1 MVEVFGHLM
10 KMIINPG
17 FCLGC
22 GTCVASCPFSVLD
35 MVDGKPKLIG
45 RCEACGVCFNQCPQ
59 TADFREIEKH
69 VFGKNAATDE
79 AIGIYNQAYSVK
91 AKDPDIAVRC
101 QDGGAVTA
109 LLAALLEKDFID
121 GAVVTGVGDS
131 PWFPKP
137 YVATVREDLLKCAG
151 TKYSRGVITTGLRD
165 AVDLYQRKRVA
176 FVGMPCQ
183 IRAIRRMKSSMLAV
197 YRLADAVKIHIG
209 IFCVEALP
217 YEAFFKKVVEDQL
230 GIKLADVE
238 KFDIKHGRFAIY
250 CKGKPKRELDVDSLR
265 QFVDTPCKLC
275 FDFASDL
282 ADISVGA
289 VGSPLSYST
298 VLTRTPIGE
307 EAFELVKSA
316 GVLDVTP
323 LTDVKPGIDLV
334 KRLSLKKMQ
343 NALGEIERR
352 RTSNQPLPVAVESMS
367 GTFKPSA

>member
-1 MVEVFGHLM
+1 M

-35 MVDGKPKLIG
+35 MVNGKPKLTG
-45 RCEACGVCFNQCPQ
+45 RCEACGICFNQCPQ
-59 TADFREIEKH
+59 TADFKEVEKH
-69 VFGKNAATDE
+69 IFGRNAAAEE
-79 AIGIYNQAYSVK
+79 AIGIYRHAYSVK

-121 GAVVTGVGDS
+121 GAIVTGTGDS
-131 PWFPKP
+131 PWLPKP
-137 YVATVREDLLKCAG
+137 FVATMRDDLLECAG
-151 TKYSRGVITTGLRD
+151 TKYSRGVISTGLRD
-165 AVDLYQRKRVA
+165 AVDLYQLKRVA

-183 IRAIRRMKSSMLAV
+183 IRAIRRMKSSTLAV
-197 YRLADAVKIHIG
+197 YRLADAVKICIG

-217 YEAFFKKVVEDQL
+217 YEAFFKKIVEGQL
-230 GIKLADVE
+230 GIKLADVA
-238 KFDIKHGRFAIY
+238 KFDIKQGKFAVY
-250 CKGKPKRELDVDSLR
+250 CKGKPKRELDVGALR

-289 VGSPLSYST
+289 VGSPLGCST
-298 VLTRTPIGE
+298 VLTRTEIGE
-307 EAFELVKSA
+307 EAFELAKSA
-316 GVLDVTP
+316 GAFDVQT
-323 LTDVKPGIDLV
+323 LEDVKPSIELV
-334 KRLSLKKMQ
+334 KRLSLRKMQ

-352 RTSNQPLPVAVESMS
+352 RASGQPLPVAVESLS
-367 GTFKPSA
+367 GTLKLGG